1 MLGPYEFEC
10 NYSVHDEEFVTSVGF
25 LLGPALLPGNNFQLM
40 TNDNDKSVFNLITTA
55 KRSICI
61 DTSCNWNTPQG
72 LEISEL
78 LAEKAESG
86 VPVHLVLPN
95 TSNRQSFSTDQLVR
109 FTAADVEVF
118 SMQSRFSFSGQKKSA
133 DFTFITVDGAATAM
147 ISSDWQFGL
156 ILKGPVVGQIQAA
169 FNEFWMQVQE
179 QVTHGEFYFSDTLQ
193 TAQSPITP
201 AANSNPTSARA
212 QYFDGTNL
220 KTPHKLHLSALY
232 SIGVAKE
239 SLIIS
244 SAFSKWL
251 PQFEKELKKAEQRGV
266 RIEKI
271 NSQHNFLIVD
281 ETWSSIALRKNA
293 VLNTHDGAFARE
305 IQTLIRFNK
314 L

>member
-10 NYSVHDEEFVTSVGF
+10 NYSVHDEEFMNSVGF
-25 LLGPALLPGNNFQLM
+25 LLGPSLLPGNSFQVV
-40 TNDNDKSVFNLITTA
+40 TRDNDKSAFNLISTA

-61 DTSCNWNTPQG
+61 DTSCDWSTTQG
-72 LEISEL
+72 SEISEL
-78 LAEKAESG
+78 LAEKAASG
-86 VPVHLVLPN
+86 IPVHLVLPS
-95 TSNRQSFSTDQLVR
+95 TTDRQSFSSEQLVR
-109 FTAADVEVF
+109 FKATDVEVF
-118 SMQSRFSFSGQKKSA
+118 SLQSRFSFSKPAKNA
-133 DFTFITVDGAATAM
+133 DFTFITVDGAATAI
-147 ISSDWQFGL
+147 ISSDWQFGF
-156 ILKGPVVGQIQAA
+156 ILKGPVVGQVQAA

-179 QVTHGEFYFSDTLQ
+179 QVAHGEFYFSDALQ
-193 TAQSPITP
+193 STQAAITP
-201 AANSNPTSARA
+201 AASSNPTSARA

-232 SIGVAKE
+232 SMGVAKE

-251 PQFEKELKKAEQRGV
+251 PQLEKELKKAEQRGV

-271 NSQHNFLIVD
+271 NSQHNVLIVD
-281 ETWSSIALRKNA
+281 GTWSSMALRKNA